1 MTDLLW
7 PCGTLGRPHGLHGEL
22 YLELLPDGLHY
33 LVAGE
38 EFFVVPE
45 GSGEPSPVRVS
56 RAGGDDRHPLLRLE
70 GVETRE
76 QAGAFSGKL
85 LAAAGGDLDDIPAW
99 RVGDLVGLRADCG
112 GRDLGVVTDV
122 MQAVASDVLKI
133 EAPGSEPVL
142 VPLVDELVQVDLEA
156 GLLHV
161 REGLL

>member
-1 MTDLLW
+1 MTDVLW

-33 LVAGE
+33 LAAGE
-38 EFFVVPE
+38 EFFVVSE
-45 GSGEPSPVRVS
+45 GGGEPSSVRVS

-76 QAGAFSGKL
+76 QVAAFSGRL

-99 RVGDLVGLRADCG
+99 RVGDLIGLRADCG

-122 MQAVASDVLKI
+122 MQAVASDILKI
-133 EAPGSEPVL
+133 EAPGSEAVL

-161 REGLL
+161 RDGLL

>member
-1 MTDLLW
+1 MTDVLW
-7 PCGTLGRPHGLHGEL
+7 PCGTLGRPHGLHGEQ
-22 YLELLPDGLHY
+22 YLELLPNGLEY
-33 LVAGE
+33 LTAGE
-38 EFFVVPE
+38 EFFVLSDGGE
-45 GSGEPSPVRVS
+45 EPSPVRVS

-76 QAGAFSGKL
+76 QAAAYSGKL
-85 LAAAGGDLDDIPAW
+85 LAAAGGELDDIPAW
-99 RVGDLVGLRADCG
+99 RVGDLIGLRADCG
-112 GRDLGVVTDV
+112 GRPLGVVTDV